1 MAKVDYIQEQATD
14 QTLQRVQ
21 MNTARALQSVQSNGD
36 PAPKLIE
43 ELGEDGLG
51 KSYDNQEYEI
61 YHGLG
66 KEADSISVSYSTG
79 LVQIYSI
86 TESNP
91 QNLDRAMFTRIR
103 VVPMKISGVAIETD
117 SATRKIRFW
126 VS

>member
-21 MNTARALQSVQSNGD
+21 MNTARALQSVQNNGA

-91 QNLDRAMFTRIR
+91 QNLDRTMFTRIR